1 MLISEADRERI
12 VAAIHEAEQRTSG
25 EIFCVIANE
34 SSDYRLVPIAW
45 AAALAL
51 LVPLPLIHMTLW
63 AAETI
68 YAIQLAIFVIA
79 AIALSQRS
87 VRFAIVPRRRKNERA
102 HAEAM
107 NQFFAHEL
115 DQTEHRTGVLIF
127 ASVAERYAEIVADA
141 GIHAKVPQDVWDG
154 AIAAMIAA
162 IRDGRPADGF
172 VAAIA
177 QCGAVLAQHFPPGA
191 LNRDELPNKLVQI

>member
-1 MLISEADRERI
+1 
-12 VAAIHEAEQRTSG
+12 
-25 EIFCVIANE
+25 
-34 SSDYRLVPIAW
+34 
-45 AAALAL
+45 
-51 LVPLPLIHMTLW
+51 
-63 AAETI
+63 
-68 YAIQLAIFVIA
+68 
-79 AIALSQRS
+79 
-87 VRFAIVPRRRKNERA
+87 
-102 HAEAM
+102 M

-115 DQTEHRTGVLIF
+115 DQTEQRTGVLIF

-141 GIHAKVPQDVWDG
+141 GIHAKVPQDVWDS

-172 VAAIA
+172 VGAIA